1 MKSRNELHHEISH
14 AITDK
19 FGRITVEDLNIKGMA
34 ASAVGSD
41 DEPGKMVNQ
50 KSGLNRSIL

>member
-19 FGRITVEDLNIKGMA
+19 FGRIAVEDLNIKGMA